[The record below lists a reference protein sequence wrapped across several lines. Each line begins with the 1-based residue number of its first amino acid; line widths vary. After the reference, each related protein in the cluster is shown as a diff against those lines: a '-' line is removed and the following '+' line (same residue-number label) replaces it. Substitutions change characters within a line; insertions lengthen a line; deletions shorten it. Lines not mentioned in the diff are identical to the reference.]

1 MTYVYRKY
9 ENPETKQMVD
19 LQELINDLFEILKTS
34 NKEMEE
40 AQTHIVMLKDKIQ
53 ELHERLADREDEI
66 NSLFLR
72 LFQCEQENMELRN
85 LLDVNYNKIERVSI
99 ELDNHSH

>member
-40 AQTHIVMLKDKIQ
+40 AQTHIVL
-53 ELHERLADREDEI
+53 
-66 NSLFLR
+66 SL
-72 LFQCEQENMELRN
+72 
-85 LLDVNYNKIERVSI
+85 IHI
-99 ELDNHSH
+99 

>member
-66 NSLFLR
+66 NSLSLR
-72 LFQCEQENMELRN
+72 LLQTEQDDMDLRN
-85 LLDVNYNKIERVSI
+85 ELQHNYNKIERISI

>member
-19 LQELINDLFEILKTS
+19 LQELINDLFEVNTELK
-34 NKEMEE
+34 KELDE
-40 AQTHIVMLKDKIQ
+40 AQGHLVELKDKVYD
-53 ELHERLADREDEI
+53 LHTRLADREDEI
-66 NSLFLR
+66 NSISLR

>member
-19 LQELINDLFEILKTS
+19 LQELINDLFEVNKVLKQDLDD
-34 NKEMEE
+34 
-40 AQTHIVMLKDKIQ
+40 AQDHLVELKDKVYN
-53 ELHERLADREDEI
+53 LHTRLADIEDEI
-66 NSLFLR
+66 NSLSLR
-72 LFQCEQENMELRN
+72 VLKTEEDDIELDN
-85 LLDVNYNKIERVSI
+85 KIYEYYNKIERVSI

>member
-9 ENPETKQMVD
+9 ENPATKQMVD
-19 LQELINDLFEILKTS
+19 LQDLINEIFEM
-34 NKEMEE
+34 NKN
-40 AQTHIVMLKDKIQ
+40 LKDIVDEQITQLVEVKDATQ
-53 ELHERLADREDEI
+53 DLHTRLCEREDEI
-66 NSLFLR
+66 NSISLR

-85 LLDVNYNKIERVSI
+85 LLDGNYNKIERVSI

>member
-9 ENPETKQMVD
+9 ENPVTKQMVD
-19 LQELINDLFEILKTS
+19 LQELINDLFEI
-34 NKEMEE
+34 NKELKKDLED
-40 AQTHIVMLKDKIQ
+40 AQSHLVELKDKVYD
-53 ELHERLADREDEI
+53 LHTRLADREDEI
-66 NSLFLR
+66 NSLSLR
-72 LFQCEQENMELRN
+72 LFECEQENMELRN

>member
-19 LQELINDLFEILKTS
+19 LQELINDFFEVNRELK
-34 NKEMEE
+34 KELDE
-40 AQTHIVMLKDKIQ
+40 AQGHLVELKDKVYD
-53 ELHERLADREDEI
+53 LHTRLCEREDEI
-66 NSLFLR
+66 NSISLR